1 MLFEVLM
8 DGRVKASTEYLECI
22 PVLEILRDMERAGY
36 GFRLNGKRCRA
47 REAAAARTNGR
58 CSG

>member
-8 DGRVKASTEYLECI
+8 DGKVKASTEHLECI
-22 PVLEILRDMERAGY
+22 PAPEILRDMEREGY